1 MNKYIKYIK
10 IGLLLSS
17 LSSLLVILSPSW
29 FYKESWFLARA
40 LLVVVMFIRP
50 VKDIFPKCKLF
61 IYLLKFRRELWILV
75 WVFWLAHAVWY
86 VIMMSYSNLLWFFTD
101 SFTWDYTG
109 LLFWWMLALLVS
121 IPLLLTSNSFS
132 TKLLWKNW
140 KLLQRLSYFMFVF
153 VAIHIYMIRWEIWPV
168 FVVIVW
174 FIIFNI
180 AYFKNKKNSRKGVL
194 NWPKWLCIPCWYIY
208 DQNSWDPDSW
218 IAPWTRFEDIP
229 SDWLCPVCWVWKS
242 DFVLL
247 DSDIEL
253 NEWEVISLNYLTDD
267 VIELVL
273 ISKNDFEYVNWQFVS
288 FVMKDDKWEFNR
300 SYSIALKDKK
310 LITFLI
316 KIKQDWRAGILFK
329 KMKVWENVKFTSV
342 SWIFLLQNTKNK
354 KVFIA
359 SWTWLAPIYS
369 MLLSLSDDIEKEL
382 YFWVAYIKDLFYLDK
397 LSLIKNLKVN
407 IYLSREN
414 VEWYNFGRINF
425 EDISFD
431 ENTEVYICWNPWILD
446 SAMQYFQSK
455 NIISNVFYEKF

>member
-10 IGLLLSS
+10 VVLLLFS

-29 FYKESWFLARA
+29 FYKEFWSLARA

-86 VIMMSYSNLLWFFTD
+86 VIMMSYSNIFWIFID

-109 LLFWWMLALLVS
+109 LLFWGMLALLVS
-121 IPLLLTSNSFS
+121 IPLLLTSNSFF

-140 KLLQRLSYFMFVF
+140 KLLQRLSYLMFVF

-168 FVVIVW
+168 IVVLIW
-174 FIIFNI
+174 FILFNI
-180 AYFKNKKNSRKGVL
+180 AYYQNKKNSHKSNL
-194 NWPKWLCIPCWYIY
+194 KWPKWLCIPCWYIY
-208 DQNSWDPDSW
+208 DQNIGDPDSW
-218 IAPWTRFEDIP
+218 IVPWTRFEDIP

-247 DSDIEL
+247 DVDIEL
-253 NEWEVISLNYLTDD
+253 NQWKITSLNYLTDD

-273 ISKNDFEYVNWQFVS
+273 ISKNDFEYINWQFVS

-300 SYSIALKDKK
+300 SYSIALKDEN

-316 KIKQDWRAGILFK
+316 KLKQDWRAGILFK

-342 SWIFLLQNTKNK
+342 SWKFLLQNTKNK

-382 YFWVAYIKDLFYLDK
+382 YFWVAYKKDLFYFDK
-397 LSLIKNLKVN
+397 LSLIKNLKIN
-407 IYLSREN
+407 IYLSRED

-431 ENTEVYICWNPWILD
+431 ENTEVYICWNSWILD
-446 SAMQYFQSK
+446 SAMQYFDSK
-455 NIISNVFYEKF
+455 NILSNVFFEKF